1 MFLNMFTAHD
11 SINFYTS
18 LFHRLG
24 RKKTRNMQTNKQQKI
39 EKKTQKQYLSN
50 SDQVNAVHATQP

>member
-50 SDQVNAVHATQP
+50 S